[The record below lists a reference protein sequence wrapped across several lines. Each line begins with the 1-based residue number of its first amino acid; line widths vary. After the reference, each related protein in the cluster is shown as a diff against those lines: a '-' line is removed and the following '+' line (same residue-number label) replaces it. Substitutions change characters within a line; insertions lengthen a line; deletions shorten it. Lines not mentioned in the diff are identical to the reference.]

1 MNAKDVVEKLKEVL
15 LGATEEV
22 VETPAVEEQVEL
34 QEEVAT
40 EEVQEE
46 LAAPMEDEASP
57 EDSAEDSVEAAPAYV
72 TEEKLNQEIAQLRA
86 MIDEIMS
93 GMGAED
99 SKDVPQELSAD
110 EVEQPQEQEV
120 ELAAEEEVA
129 ELKHDPEAMV
139 EKREMHLFSQ
149 KRRTSTFDKVLSKI
163 SNK

>member
-99 SKDVPQELSAD
+99 L
-110 EVEQPQEQEV
+110 
-120 ELAAEEEVA
+120 
-129 ELKHDPEAMV
+129 
-139 EKREMHLFSQ
+139 
-149 KRRTSTFDKVLSKI
+149 
-163 SNK
+163 

>member
-22 VETPAVEEQVEL
+22 VETPVVEEQVEL

-40 EEVQEE
+40 EEVQDEVKEE
-46 LAAPMEDEASP
+46 LAE
-57 EDSAEDSVEAAPAYV
+57 EAAPQDTPVEAQWA
-72 TEEKLNQEIAQLRA
+72 TKEELSQEIAQLRA
-86 MIDEIMS
+86 MIDEVMS

-110 EVEQPQEQEV
+110 KVEQPQEEV

-129 ELKHDPEAMV
+129 EIKHTPEAMV
-139 EKREMHLFSQ
+139 DKRELNLYSQ
-149 KRRTSTFDKVLSKI
+149 KRRLSTFDKVLSKI

>member
-40 EEVQEE
+40 DEVQEE
-46 LAAPMEDEASP
+46 VKEEL
-57 EDSAEDSVEAAPAYV
+57 AEDAVSEDAPVEAQYA
-72 TEEKLNQEIAQLRA
+72 TKEELNQEIAQLRA

-93 GMGAED
+93 GMGAEA
-99 SKDVPQELSAD
+99 SKDAPQELSAD
-110 EVEQPQEQEV
+110 KVEQPQEEV
-120 ELAAEEEVA
+120 ELSADEVA
-129 ELKHDPEAMV
+129 EIKHNPEAMV
-139 EKREMHLFSQ
+139 ENKELNLYAQSRKQ
-149 KRRTSTFDKVLSKI
+149 STFDKVLSKI

>member
-40 EEVQEE
+40 EEVQDEVKEE
-46 LAAPMEDEASP
+46 LAE
-57 EDSAEDSVEAAPAYV
+57 EAAPQDTPVEAQWA
-72 TEEKLNQEIAQLRA
+72 TKEELSQEIAQLRA
-86 MIDEIMS
+86 MIDEVMS

-110 EVEQPQEQEV
+110 EVEQPQEEV

-139 EKREMHLFSQ
+139 ESKELNLYAQ
-149 KRRTSTFDKVLSKI
+149 KRRHSTLDKVLSKI

>member
-1 MNAKDVVEKLKEVL
+1 MTKLCLEW
-15 LGATEEV
+15 
-22 VETPAVEEQVEL
+22 EL
-34 QEEVAT
+34 KT
-40 EEVQEE
+40 
-46 LAAPMEDEASP
+46 
-57 EDSAEDSVEAAPAYV
+57 
-72 TEEKLNQEIAQLRA
+72 
-86 MIDEIMS
+86 
-93 GMGAED
+93 

>member
-110 EVEQPQEQEV
+110 EVEQPQEEV

-139 EKREMHLFSQ
+139 ESKELNLYAQS
-149 KRRTSTFDKVLSKI
+149 RRQSTFDKVLSKI

>member
-40 EEVQEE
+40 EEVQDEVKEE
-46 LAAPMEDEASP
+46 LAE
-57 EDSAEDSVEAAPAYV
+57 EAAPQDTPVEAQWA
-72 TEEKLNQEIAQLRA
+72 TKEELSQEIAQLRA
-86 MIDEIMS
+86 MIDEVMS

-110 EVEQPQEQEV
+110 EAEQPQEEV

>member
-46 LAAPMEDEASP
+46 VKEEL
-57 EDSAEDSVEAAPAYV
+57 AEDAASEDTVVEAQWA
-72 TEEKLNQEIAQLRA
+72 TKEELSQEIAQLRG
-86 MIDEIMS
+86 MIDQIMS
-93 GMGAED
+93 GMGSGD
-99 SKDVPQELSAD
+99 SKDAPQELSAD

-139 EKREMHLFSQ
+139 EKKELHLYSQ
-149 KRRTSTFDKVLSKI
+149 KRKSSTFDKVLSKI